1 MRFEI
6 EISAQAEQDLRG
18 IYEYI
23 AHELQSVKNA
33 KAQLNRLEERISGL
47 DRMPDRFRAYE
58 KEPWHSRGLRIMPV
72 DHYCVFYIPDAKKAV
87 VTVLRVMYGGRDMET
102 QWKNMGLHQL

>member
-6 EISAQAEQDLRG
+6 KISQQADDDLRS

-23 AHELQSVKNA
+23 AYQLQSPENA
-33 KAQLNRLEERISGL
+33 LGQLNRLEESILSL
-47 DRMPDRFRAYE
+47 DQMPERFRVYE

-72 DHYCVFYIPDAKKAV
+72 DHYCVFYVPDLKKTT
-87 VTVLRVMYGGRDMET
+87 VTVIRVMYGGRDMET
-102 QWKNMGLHQL
+102 QLKDTKP